1 MEPAPT
7 PAPAKAFDEKAAQAA
22 ATAADPA
29 APAGGAPAP
38 GAATAPATPAAP
50 AHAGAQADVPLAAH
64 AVVQYADQA
73 LWALTKR
80 RAKKAGILPLLSTED
95 RAKLRFT
102 EADKEEL
109 LIATPG
115 VLPALAKYSDL
126 IEKIGLGLFAFAL
139 WGIYEDKRDLVEK
152 AAEIAKARGKG
163 PVGFATQKEA
173 APQGPDP
180 MRGIPP
186 HGG

>member
-1 MEPAPT
+1 MESTEAPPAAPPAPAFDPKAAEAAAAKVDPAGPAAPAPAPTAPST
-7 PAPAKAFDEKAAQAA
+7 PAPAP
-22 ATAADPA
+22 T
-29 APAGGAPAP
+29 
-38 GAATAPATPAAP
+38 TP
-50 AHAGAQADVPLAAH
+50 ADVPLAAH

-80 RAKKAGILPLLSTED
+80 RAKKAGILPLLNAED
-95 RAKLRFT
+95 RAMLRMT

-139 WGIYEDKRDLVEK
+139 WGIYEDKRDLVDK
-152 AAEIAKARGKG
+152 AAEIAKSRGKG
-163 PVGFATQKEA
+163 PVGFGPRPPAEA
-173 APQGPDP
+173 PKGPDP
-180 MRGIPP
+180 SRGIPP
-186 HGG
+186 HGA